1 VGNASV
7 KAWTP
12 IANYFAMNGLYSGPP
27 EVMGLARKR
36 ENILPAEE
44 AE

>member
-1 VGNASV
+1 MRKQTRGAR
-7 KAWTP
+7 